1 MWPLGTKWAG
11 SLTIQHRL
19 GLPRKFDS
27 AAGRTTGGIEDGVR
41 CHPLSA
47 LRRDAMNFCAQCG
60 NPVTVKIPD
69 GDSLPR
75 AVCESCGTIHYE
87 NPRIVVGCIP
97 ESGAHILLCRRAI
110 EPRYGF
116 WTVPA
121 GFMENNETLAE
132 GAARETLEEALAEV
146 EIGDLC
152 AIMDVVRARQVHLFF
167 RATLVGDAF
176 GAGHESLETRLFLE
190 DEIPWDEI
198 AFPSVRFAL
207 ETWFEDRRQGSQ
219 RLHTTAWRP
228 DSG

>member
-1 MWPLGTKWAG
+1 MKYC
-11 SLTIQHRL
+11 S
-19 GLPRKFDS
+19 
-27 AAGRTTGGIEDGVR
+27 
-41 CHPLSA
+41 
-47 LRRDAMNFCAQCG
+47 QCG
-60 NPVTVKIPD
+60 SQVVERIPA

-75 AVCESCGTIHYE
+75 AVCEACGTIHYE

-97 ESGAHILLCRRAI
+97 EAGERILLCRRAI
-110 EPRYGF
+110 EPRHGF

-121 GFMENNETLAE
+121 GFMENGETLAQ

-152 AIMDVVRARQVHLFF
+152 AIMDVLRARQVHMFF
-167 RATLVGDAF
+167 RATLVGDQF

-190 DEIPWDEI
+190 EEIPWDEI

-207 ETWFEDRRQGSQ
+207 ETWLEDRRLGQF

-228 DSG
+228 DST